1 MADLDG
7 LKRANDTYGHL
18 GGNVVL
24 QMAARRFLRC
34 VRDCDT
40 LARLGGD
47 EICVVLPRTRNAGD
61 AEVIATRL
69 LGAADGSRY
78 QSMTGTFVEESA
90 SGSRCSRT
98 TMPRRA
104 SGSPQR
110 TRPPRGEERWKE
122 PPCHGIVA
130 GPSAGISLPLIAWIV
145 VHDVGVAMSDEQNRK
160 LAGLLNDLSASLSRG
175 DDMPAISAKLASAL
189 SFAVHHFECGERLMD
204 EHGFAEVAAHL
215 PPCLPPQ

>member
-18 GGNVVL
+18 GGDVVL

-69 LGAADGSRY
+69 LGAAWQPLPINDRHFCGGVSVGIALFPDNDATSGEWIAAADAPSPRRRE
-78 QSMTGTFVEESA
+78 VE
-90 SGSRCSRT
+90 RT
-98 TMPRRA
+98 AMPRHRR
-104 SGSPQR
+104 GSVR
-110 TRPPRGEERWKE
+110 RY
-122 PPCHGIVA
+122 
-130 GPSAGISLPLIAWIV
+130 L
-145 VHDVGVAMSDEQNRK
+145 
-160 LAGLLNDLSASLSRG
+160 
-175 DDMPAISAKLASAL
+175 
-189 SFAVHHFECGERLMD
+189 
-204 EHGFAEVAAHL
+204 VAADRL
-215 PPCLPPQ
+215 DRRP